1 MNIGELKLNGAG
13 VYMGKIQTATLD
25 LVVGLRPVNSS
36 NAAAKYDV
44 MVRAKN
50 GQFIPVGGLWEKTA
64 NNGGGT
70 FLQGQIDD
78 PSFEARCRS
87 RFSRRPMARSTS
99 PGRVRV
105 VRRAGFADTAVMGA
119 ANDGFGAGACSPH
132 YRPWRSRA
140 GSCQGGLTPTSQNAC
155 SYGRPVSRRVAYFRS
170 MLGGIIEVR
179 ADQIDMADAQRQRQL
194 VKRDDGR
201 IAPSTL
207 QTAGYCWL
215 KPERSSTCS

>member
-25 LVVGLRPVNSS
+25 LVVGLRPVNSR

-78 PSFEARCRS
+78 PSFEAPLS
-87 RFSRRPMARSTS
+87 IALLRRPMARSTS
-99 PGRVRV
+99 PGRARV
-105 VRRAGFADTAVMGA
+105 AG
-119 ANDGFGAGACSPH
+119 P
-132 YRPWRSRA
+132 
-140 GSCQGGLTPTSQNAC
+140 
-155 SYGRPVSRRVAYFRS
+155 RPVSPIR
-170 MLGGIIEVR
+170 
-179 ADQIDMADAQRQRQL
+179 
-194 VKRDDGR
+194 
-201 IAPSTL
+201 P
-207 QTAGYCWL
+207 
-215 KPERSSTCS
+215 